1 MERVAHHPIAEE
13 VAMSLARPRSAPLLA
28 ALALLVAAS
37 ASSAV
42 TSDSGPARLTSQAAV
57 AECPPFPGAD
67 AFVDRIDN
75 RYLPLFPGA
84 IYIYKGSEDGEEQRN
99 VVEVTHE
106 TKSILGV
113 DAVVVR
119 DTVSDSDGELIEQTL
134 DWFAQDESGNVW
146 YLGEDSKDYENGE
159 VVSTE
164 GSWEAGVDGALPGI
178 IMEAQPRVGDA
189 YKQECAPGVAED
201 EAEVLKLN
209 HTVKTPVGKFGH
221 TLLTREST
229 PLEPDVAETKAYAQ
243 CLGLVRTEIVKG
255 GKGVISL
262 VKAKNE
268 PSRAELGCKDKKKK
282 HDQKHKRHKHR
293 RHH

>member
-1 MERVAHHPIAEE
+1 MVR
-13 VAMSLARPRSAPLLA
+13 ARPPSAPLLA

-37 ASSAV
+37 AVSAASSDAER
-42 TSDSGPARLTSQAAV
+42 ARLPFRAAV

-75 RYLPLFPGA
+75 RYLPMIPGS

-106 TKSILGV
+106 TRTILGV

-119 DTVSDSDGELIEQTL
+119 DTVTDSDGELIEQTL

-146 YLGEDSKDYENGE
+146 YLGEDSKDYENGQ

-164 GSWEAGVDGALPGI
+164 GSWEAGVDGAAPGI

-189 YKQECAPGVAED
+189 YRQECAPGVAED
-201 EAEVLKLN
+201 EAEVLKLK
-209 HTVKTPVGKFGH
+209 HPVKTPVGKFRH
-221 TLLTREST
+221 ALLTREST

-243 CLGLVRTEIVKG
+243 CLGLVRTEIVEG
-255 GKGVISL
+255 GEGVISL

-268 PSRAELGCKDKKKK
+268 PSRKELGCKDKKKK
-282 HDQKHKRHKHR
+282 HDHKHKRHKHR
-293 RHH
+293 RDR

>member
-1 MERVAHHPIAEE
+1 M
-13 VAMSLARPRSAPLLA
+13 AMVGARPPSAPLLA
-28 ALALLVAAS
+28 ALALLVATSAPSAAAS
-37 ASSAV
+37 DAEL
-42 TSDSGPARLTSQAAV
+42 ARLAPQAAV
-57 AECPPFPGAD
+57 ADCPPFPGAD

-75 RYLPLFPGA
+75 RYLPLIPGA
-84 IYIYKGSEDGEEQRN
+84 VYIYKGSEDGEEQRN

-106 TKSILGV
+106 TKPILGV

-119 DTVSDSDGELIEQTL
+119 DTVMDSDGELIEQTL

-146 YLGEDSKDYENGE
+146 YLGEDSKDYENGQ

-164 GSWEAGVDGALPGI
+164 GSWEAGVDGAAPGI
-178 IMEAQPRVGDA
+178 IMEAQPRVGDV

-201 EAEVLKLN
+201 EAEVLKLK
-209 HTVKTPVGKFGH
+209 HSVKTPVGKFSH
-221 TLLTREST
+221 ALLTREST

-243 CLGLVRTEIVKG
+243 CLGLVRIEIVKG

-262 VKAKNE
+262 VKARNE
-268 PSRAELGCKDKKKK
+268 PSRKALGCKDKKKND
-282 HDQKHKRHKHR
+282 HKHKRHKHR

>member
-1 MERVAHHPIAEE
+1 LERVAHHPIAEE

-28 ALALLVAAS
+28 ALALIVAAS

-42 TSDSGPARLTSQAAV
+42 SSNPGPRRLTSQPAV

-84 IYIYKGSEDGEEQRN
+84 VYIYKGSEDGEEQRN

-106 TKSILGV
+106 TRTILGV

-164 GSWEAGVDGALPGI
+164 GSWEAG
-178 IMEAQPRVGDA
+178 
-189 YKQECAPGVAED
+189 
-201 EAEVLKLN
+201 
-209 HTVKTPVGKFGH
+209 
-221 TLLTREST
+221 
-229 PLEPDVAETKAYAQ
+229 
-243 CLGLVRTEIVKG
+243 
-255 GKGVISL
+255 
-262 VKAKNE
+262 
-268 PSRAELGCKDKKKK
+268 
-282 HDQKHKRHKHR
+282 R
-293 RHH
+293 RL